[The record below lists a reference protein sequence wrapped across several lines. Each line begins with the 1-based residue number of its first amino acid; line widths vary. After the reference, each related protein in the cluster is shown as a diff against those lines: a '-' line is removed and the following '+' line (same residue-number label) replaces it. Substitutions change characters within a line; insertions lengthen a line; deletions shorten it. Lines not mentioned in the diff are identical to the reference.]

1 MEGNRHI
8 SLGDFRVEISYV
20 VKQSI
25 QGAKDQKVQGH
36 QIFKKFVC
44 TAVTIIAKFRLH
56 QLQRNQGN
64 TENDFDLV

>member
-36 QIFKKFVC
+36 QIFIKFVC
-44 TAVTIIAKFRLH
+44 TGVEFKYGDRLSSFSII
-56 QLQRNQGN
+56 
-64 TENDFDLV
+64 DV